1 MIYLHSKIDSNLIQN
16 WFAIIE
22 RRDNLDSRSSMC
34 EGIVMLAHLTY
45 VATHDGW
52 AGWWLLIAFS
62 ICKYKLYLKIF
73 SISLYWCSWNLI
85 LVIWDGTK
93 LLYHSNKFSVLS
105 GCLYPRMRWI
115 CCICLMDWAFWY
127 DSGESETFLQKAI
140 QQQGRGRILD
150 TINEIQERHDAVKDL
165 ENNLKELH
173 QVFMDM
179 AVLVEHQGEQLDD
192 IESHVQRANSYVRGG
207 TQQLQTARK
216 LQRNSRKWTCY
227 AIIILLII
235 ILVVLLSV
243 RPWEKKKWCCLGLI
257 CVTYFKATSL
267 AAILFISFILAF
279 HTMNIFFFFFLLR
292 CLLFSALGSWI
303 LIFGGHSLADD

>member
-1 MIYLHSKIDSNLIQN
+1 
-16 WFAIIE
+16 
-22 RRDNLDSRSSMC
+22 
-34 EGIVMLAHLTY
+34 
-45 VATHDGW
+45 
-52 AGWWLLIAFS
+52 
-62 ICKYKLYLKIF
+62 
-73 SISLYWCSWNLI
+73 
-85 LVIWDGTK
+85 
-93 LLYHSNKFSVLS
+93 
-105 GCLYPRMRWI
+105 
-115 CCICLMDWAFWY
+115 
-127 DSGESETFLQKAI
+127 
-140 QQQGRGRILD
+140 LD

-243 RPWEKKKWCCLGLI
+243 RPWEKKK
-257 CVTYFKATSL
+257 
-267 AAILFISFILAF
+267 
-279 HTMNIFFFFFLLR
+279 
-292 CLLFSALGSWI
+292 
-303 LIFGGHSLADD
+303 